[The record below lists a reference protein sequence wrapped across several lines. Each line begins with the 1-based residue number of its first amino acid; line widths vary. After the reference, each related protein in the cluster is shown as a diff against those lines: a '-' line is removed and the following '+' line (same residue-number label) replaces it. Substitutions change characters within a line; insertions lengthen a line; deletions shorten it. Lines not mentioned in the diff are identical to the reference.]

1 MKAWPRC
8 SCSCPVHWETCRRV
22 GSCSSVPAQMAAA
35 PAAAAPD
42 ALLIAH
48 SDAENARMDAE
59 MDGLGEPLLKWY
71 KIVRYAHQ
79 PTFERKNGQLR
90 LVAHASALET
100 YAPFWMIKAEGGDLF
115 CTCALCPPGTDT
127 VRRLTQKKSKD
138 DPTRKLSMQK
148 LIEHLRN
155 ATSTGPSSN
164 RTSPSCTKQLASS
177 SVRAF
182 TRWAMSVITASWA
195 GFSANIERVSILTT
209 TRCSC

>member
-1 MKAWPRC
+1 
-8 SCSCPVHWETCRRV
+8 
-22 GSCSSVPAQMAAA
+22 MAAA

-79 PTFERKNGQLR
+79 PTFERKNGELR

-115 CTCALCPPGTDT
+115 CTCDGHCSQTYPEEVQGRPN
-127 VRRLTQKKSKD
+127 TQTLD
-138 DPTRKLSMQK
+138 AETY
-148 LIEHLRN
+148 
-155 ATSTGPSSN
+155 
-164 RTSPSCTKQLASS
+164 
-177 SVRAF
+177 
-182 TRWAMSVITASWA
+182 
-195 GFSANIERVSILTT
+195 
-209 TRCSC
+209 

>member
-1 MKAWPRC
+1 
-8 SCSCPVHWETCRRV
+8 
-22 GSCSSVPAQMAAA
+22 MAAA

-138 DPTRKLSMQK
+138 DPTRDPLEPSNPKRYEYWPLEQPNLPIMYQAARIILCARVHSMA
-148 LIEHLRN
+148 R
-155 ATSTGPSSN
+155 
-164 RTSPSCTKQLASS
+164 
-177 SVRAF
+177 
-182 TRWAMSVITASWA
+182 RWAMSVITASWA

>member
-1 MKAWPRC
+1 
-8 SCSCPVHWETCRRV
+8 
-22 GSCSSVPAQMAAA
+22 MAAA

-155 ATSTGPSSN
+155 AHGY
-164 RTSPSCTKQLASS
+164 
-177 SVRAF
+177 
-182 TRWAMSVITASWA
+182 
-195 GFSANIERVSILTT
+195 ILTSDDAAPAAVPALAVAAAGAAAVVPT
-209 TRCSC
+209 SSGQAFQQISSESPFSQPRDARARSPLSAA